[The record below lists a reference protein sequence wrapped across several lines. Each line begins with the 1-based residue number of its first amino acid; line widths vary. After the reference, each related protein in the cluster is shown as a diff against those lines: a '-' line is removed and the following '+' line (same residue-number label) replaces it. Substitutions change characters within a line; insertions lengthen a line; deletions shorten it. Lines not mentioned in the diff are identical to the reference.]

1 MKTSP
6 QRKWTATSSYG
17 APLGGKRLRLAH
29 AAIAYVGARVRAG
42 ARVRVSAHR
51 APLEGLGEALRIRV
65 ATLLVHREVLALGL
79 AWPGVGVRVGVRV
92 GDRLGIRA
100 RG

>member
-42 ARVRVSAHR
+42 ARVRV
-51 APLEGLGEALRIRV
+51 
-65 ATLLVHREVLALGL
+65 
-79 AWPGVGVRVGVRV
+79 GVGVGVCFRVRV
-92 GDRLGIRA
+92 RGRVRGRVSVWA
-100 RG
+100 RGRVSG